1 MDTELV
7 LDNQRND
14 KMPFKDLTARAAA
27 AIKPQATD
35 TAKNPAKAKETEADA
50 KDTAQTPKKP

>member
-1 MDTELV
+1 MS
-7 LDNQRND
+7 
-14 KMPFKDLTARAAA
+14 FKDLTARAAA